1 MRLATIT
8 KSGARTLSHRAAG
21 TILVWVMVMMYFW
34 FIPVLILLLLALW
47 ALYLGTRKRA
57 RGRSDGRTILDKGP
71 PDKGPMFG
79 GN

>member
-1 MRLATIT
+1 MI
-8 KSGARTLSHRAAG
+8 KSGARTLSHGLVRGLYWAWEALMLYFWLIP
-21 TILVWVMVMMYFW
+21 ILV
-34 FIPVLILLLLALW
+34 LLLLALW
-47 ALYLGTRKRA
+47 ALYVGTRRRA